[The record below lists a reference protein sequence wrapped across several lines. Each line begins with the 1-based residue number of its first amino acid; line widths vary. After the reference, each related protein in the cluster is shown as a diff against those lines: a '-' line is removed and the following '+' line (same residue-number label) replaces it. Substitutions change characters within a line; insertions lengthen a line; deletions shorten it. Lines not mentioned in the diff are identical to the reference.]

1 MASIQ
6 KRGERFQLRVKHK
19 LLPRPFFFTF
29 DTEDEARTYGS
40 QLEALLKRGIVP
52 QELLVKPQPV
62 DDPLLTRVAS
72 DYSSQFPVTRSDSAL
87 LSVVLPEIVGVRL
100 SGVTYRWVEQY
111 VAELKRKRNLAPG
124 TIRKRVGLLGRV
136 FDWHARRVH
145 SSGAAVANPFRL
157 LPAGYS
163 TYSREDSALVT
174 PKQDVQ
180 RDRRLSEEEAERILA
195 ALGGKKRIDRE
206 RRFTDDAAF
215 GLLYRLIVDTG
226 LRLFEAYRLTVDR
239 IDLQY
244 NVIRVEGS
252 KGARGA
258 RKPRVVPIKVLLREP
273 LRAWCEG
280 RSALVFPYWDGT
292 EEGRPGATG
301 RLSQRFRGLFT
312 YAEVDDFTEHDLRHE
327 AACRWFELRHHDGRW
342 VFSDIEICRIMG
354 WTDPRMALRYAS
366 LRGEDLSSRLG

>member
-52 QELLVKPQPV
+52 QELLVKQQPV
-62 DDPLLTRVAS
+62 EDPLLTRVAS

-87 LSVVLPEIVGVRL
+87 FSVVLPEIVGVRL

-111 VAELKRKRNLAPG
+111 VVELKRKRNLAPG

-252 KGARGA
+252 KGARGGTQAA
-258 RKPRVVPIKVLLREP
+258 RGTDQGFVAGTATRLVRGSVCSRFSVL
-273 LRAWCEG
+273 
-280 RSALVFPYWDGT
+280 
-292 EEGRPGATG
+292 
-301 RLSQRFRGLFT
+301 
-312 YAEVDDFTEHDLRHE
+312 
-327 AACRWFELRHHDGRW
+327 
-342 VFSDIEICRIMG
+342 G
-354 WTDPRMALRYAS
+354 WH
-366 LRGEDLSSRLG
+366 GGG